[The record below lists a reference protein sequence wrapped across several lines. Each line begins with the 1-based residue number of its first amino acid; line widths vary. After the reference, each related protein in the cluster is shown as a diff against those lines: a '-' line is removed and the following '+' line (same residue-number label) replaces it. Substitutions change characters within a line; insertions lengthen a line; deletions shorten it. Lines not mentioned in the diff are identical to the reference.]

1 MYNFKIGFENKK
13 MYKDN
18 LNLPSN
24 KKFGLF
30 FSLVFFLIFLYFDF
44 EYIFLIL
51 SLIFLVIALFFS
63 KYLFL
68 LNKFW
73 MKLGEV
79 LGAIISPIVLGTIF
93 FILISPLA
101 IFLRIFNRDI
111 LKLKLNSYAKTYWIK
126 REKNFTKEDFD
137 NQF

>member
-1 MYNFKIGFENKK
+1 MRN
-13 MYKDN
+13 DN
-18 LNLPSN
+18 LTLPSN

-30 FSLVFFLIFLYFDF
+30 FSLIFFLIFLYFNF
-44 EYIFLIL
+44 NYIFLFL
-51 SLIFLVIALFFS
+51 SIIFLIIALFFS
-63 KYLFL
+63 KSLFL

-79 LGAIISPIVLGTIF
+79 LGVIISPIVLGAIF

-101 IFLRIFNRDI
+101 MLLRILNRDI
-111 LKLKLNSYAKTYWIK
+111 LKLKLNSHVKTYWIT